1 MRTPSAAQSSL
12 LLALVAGRYVAE
24 GAKHRM
30 IVRKYKT
37 DHKIDWW
44 DDGRAEPYR
53 VKFSKFGLRS
63 AYFFGKSG
71 TLISFK
77 DDDKTFKFSSDI
89 GSRMLHAV
97 GKGEDEQEPSSGDRH
112 PPFSCPDCEDTWN
125 KLCSVGLEDVCALHQ
140 YPRHDF
146 DANALDSV
154 RRMCTAF
161 GAACE
166 TSAPD
171 TCEGKCV
178 PEEGEPAH
186 TALNAS
192 PSPDM

>member
-1 MRTPSAAQSSL
+1 MT
-12 LLALVAGRYVAE
+12 
-24 GAKHRM
+24 
-30 IVRKYKT
+30 VRKYRT

-44 DDGRAEPYR
+44 DDGRVEPYR

-63 AYFFGKSG
+63 VYRFGKSG
-71 TLISFK
+71 TLKSLTVGAKKF
-77 DDDKTFKFSSDI
+77 TFSSDL
-89 GSRMLHAV
+89 GFRMLHVV
-97 GKGEDEQEPSSGDRH
+97 GEGEGEQEPSSGDRH
-112 PPFSCPDCEDTWN
+112 PPFPCSDCEDTWE
-125 KLCSVGLEDVCALHQ
+125 KLCGEGLDDVCALHQ

-146 DANALDSV
+146 NANALDSV

-178 PEEGEPAH
+178 HEQEGEPTH

-192 PSPDM
+192 PSPDMHRVYSSCVTTTDCMKR